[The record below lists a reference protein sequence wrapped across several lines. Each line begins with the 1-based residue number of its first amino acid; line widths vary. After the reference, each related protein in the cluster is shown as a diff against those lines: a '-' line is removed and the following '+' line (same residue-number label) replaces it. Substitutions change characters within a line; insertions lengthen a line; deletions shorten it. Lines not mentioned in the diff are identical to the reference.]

1 MDMQPGDRIRELRE
15 AKRYTREVLANKVGI
30 TPKFL
35 YEIERGR
42 RSFSAVNLLGLAQAL
57 SVSCD
62 YIMLGEQREKELS
75 LGEKEISLG
84 EKDVSVG
91 DANISD
97 EQKQGIAKLINTL
110 ESLEPEKIK
119 RIQELLET
127 LDAICDMVV

>member
-1 MDMQPGDRIRELRE
+1 MQPGDRIRELRE
-15 AKRYTREVLANKVGI
+15 AKHYTREALANEVGI
-30 TPKFL
+30 STKFL

-62 YIMLGEQREKELS
+62 YIMLGEQREKD
-75 LGEKEISLG
+75 ISL
-84 EKDVSVG
+84 
-91 DANISD
+91 

-127 LDAICDMVV
+127 LDAICDMVE